1 MTTIA
6 YKSGV
11 LAADSRMTK
20 PDGTLVSDT
29 YSKIVNC
36 EELDYTIQGEPV
48 LAFALSGVAKAR
60 SVLAYALAEGITVA
74 SALDTDDFFSA
85 IVVTEDRAY
94 YVSKDEDSAQLSL
107 LAIEEDEPFT
117 CGTGGKIAHHFL
129 LHYEADPVEAVVQ
142 AIKSDVFSGG
152 EVERWSRT

>member
-1 MTTIA
+1 
-6 YKSGV
+6 
-11 LAADSRMTK
+11 MTK

-36 EELDYTIQGEPV
+36 EDEDYTVQGEKV

-60 SVLAYALAEGITVA
+60 SVLAYALAEGVTVA
-74 SALDTDDFFSA
+74 SALDTDDFFSS
-85 IVVTEDRAY
+85 IVVTEERAY
-94 YVSKDEDSAQLSL
+94 YISKDEESAQLSL
-107 LAIEEDEPFT
+107 LAIEEGEVFT

-129 LHYEADPVEAVVQ
+129 LHYGADPTEAVVQ

-152 EVERWSRT
+152 EVERWSRE

>member
-20 PDGTLVSDT
+20 ADGTLVSDT
-29 YSKIVNC
+29 YSKIVDC
-36 EELDYTIQGEPV
+36 EDEEYTIQGERV

-60 SVLAYALAEGITVA
+60 SILAYALAEGITVA

-94 YVSKDEDSAQLSL
+94 HVSKDEETAQLSIL
-107 LAIEEDEPFT
+107 GIEEGEPFC
-117 CGTGGKIAHHFL
+117 CGTGGKIAHHYL
-129 LHYEADPVEAVVQ
+129 LHYEVDPVDAVVQ

-152 EVERWSRT
+152 EVERWSRE

>member
-36 EELDYTIQGEPV
+36 EDEEYTIQGEKV
-48 LAFALSGVAKAR
+48 LAFALAGVAKAR
-60 SVLAYALAEGITVA
+60 SILAYALAEGITVA
-74 SALDTDDFFSA
+74 SALDTDDYFSS
-85 IVVTEDRAY
+85 IVVTEERAY
-94 YVSKDEDSAQLSL
+94 YVSKDEESAQLSL
-107 LAIEEDEPFT
+107 LAIEEGEPFT
-117 CGTGGKIAHHFL
+117 CGTGGKVAHHYL
-129 LHYEADPVEAVVQ
+129 LHYDYDPVEAVVQ

-152 EVERWSRT
+152 EVERWSRE